1 VRIFMPEKIYK
12 SVAEIDADLEKLFA
26 EATKEAEEEVEEPA
40 EAESET
46 SDEPTVQETKDDKP
60 EPKEADTT
68 DDEPEVAETKPAT
81 KPIVAEPQKESKQD
95 YAFKQLREE
104 ASNAKK
110 QIQEYE
116 DKMKD
121 LNALAQAQGF
131 NTYDDFVKAWKDRQ
145 LEDQAKKQNTDPRV
159 LKELNE
165 TKSRLTQIE
174 KEKMEADKQVKLN
187 KINTTI
193 DKFAIRYGLN
203 DENVKNIINKMGED
217 NLTLE
222 SLLITPSETLDKM
235 LTGYAQDIIIER
247 KVQEK
252 LAALEKNGTTP
263 APEKHKNTVSSKK
276 PDPFSKEALND
287 EMDAFKKENYP
298 WLK

>member
-1 VRIFMPEKIYK
+1 VRNFMPEKIYK

-26 EATKEAEEEVEEPA
+26 EATKEAEEEVEEPT
-40 EAESET
+40 EAEGET
-46 SDEPTVQETKDDKP
+46 SDEPTVQETNDDKP
-60 EPKEADTT
+60 EPKDADTT

-104 ASNAKK
+104 AATSKK
-110 QIQEYE
+110 QLQEYE

-174 KEKMEADKQVKLN
+174 KEKIEADKQVKLN

-252 LAALEKNGTTP
+252 LAALEKSGTTP
-263 APEKHKNTVSSKK
+263 APEKHKNTVSNKK

>member
-1 VRIFMPEKIYK
+1 MPEKIYK

-104 ASNAKK
+104 AATSKK
-110 QIQEYE
+110 QLQEYE

-174 KEKMEADKQVKLN
+174 KEKIEADKQVKLN

>member
-1 VRIFMPEKIYK
+1 MPEKIYK

-26 EATKEAEEEVEEPA
+26 EATKEAEEEVEEPT
-40 EAESET
+40 EAEGET
-46 SDEPTVQETKDDKP
+46 SDEPTVQETNDDKP
-60 EPKEADTT
+60 EPKDADTT

-174 KEKMEADKQVKLN
+174 KEKIEADKQVKLN

>member
-1 VRIFMPEKIYK
+1 MPEKIYK

>member
-1 VRIFMPEKIYK
+1 MPEKIYK
-12 SVAEIDADLEKLFA
+12 SVADIDADLEKLFA

-40 EAESET
+40 EAEGET
-46 SDEPTVQETKDDKP
+46 SDEPTVQETNDDKP
-60 EPKEADTT
+60 EPKDADTT
-68 DDEPEVAETKPAT
+68 DDEPEVAETKPTT

-252 LAALEKNGTTP
+252 LAELEKNGTTP

>member
-1 VRIFMPEKIYK
+1 MPEKIYK

-26 EATKEAEEEVEEPA
+26 EATKEAEEEVEEPT
-40 EAESET
+40 EAEGET
-46 SDEPTVQETKDDKP
+46 SDEPTVQETNDDKP
-60 EPKEADTT
+60 EPKDADTT

-104 ASNAKK
+104 AATSKK
-110 QIQEYE
+110 QLQEYE

-174 KEKMEADKQVKLN
+174 KEKIEADKQVKLN

-252 LAALEKNGTTP
+252 LAALEKSGTTP
-263 APEKHKNTVSSKK
+263 APEKHKNTVSNKK

>member
-1 VRIFMPEKIYK
+1 MPEKIYK

-26 EATKEAEEEVEEPA
+26 EATKEAEEEVEEPT
-40 EAESET
+40 EAEGET
-46 SDEPTVQETKDDKP
+46 SDEPTVQETNDDKP
-60 EPKEADTT
+60 EPNDADTT

-81 KPIVAEPQKESKQD
+81 KPIVAEPQKDSKQD

-110 QIQEYE
+110 QLQEYE

-174 KEKMEADKQVKLN
+174 KEKIEADKQVKLN

>member
-1 VRIFMPEKIYK
+1 MPEKIYK

-26 EATKEAEEEVEEPA
+26 EATKEAEEEVEEPT
-40 EAESET
+40 EAEGET
-46 SDEPTVQETKDDKP
+46 SDEPTVQETNDDKP

-174 KEKMEADKQVKLN
+174 KEKIEADKQVKLN

>member
-1 VRIFMPEKIYK
+1 MPEKIYK

-40 EAESET
+40 ETESET
-46 SDEPTVQETKDDKP
+46 SDELTVQETKDDKP
-60 EPKEADTT
+60 EPKDADTT

-104 ASNAKK
+104 AATSKK
-110 QIQEYE
+110 QLQEYE

-174 KEKMEADKQVKLN
+174 KEKIEADKQVKLN

-263 APEKHKNTVSSKK
+263 APEKHKNTVTSKK
-276 PDPFSKEALND
+276 PDPFSKEALDD
-287 EMDAFKKENYP
+287 EMEAFRKQNYP

>member
-1 VRIFMPEKIYK
+1 MPEKIYK

-46 SDEPTVQETKDDKP
+46 SDEPTVQETNDDKP
-60 EPKEADTT
+60 EPKDADTT

-104 ASNAKK
+104 AATSKK
-110 QIQEYE
+110 QLQEYE

-145 LEDQAKKQNTDPRV
+145 LEEQAKKQNTDPRV

-174 KEKMEADKQVKLN
+174 KEKIEADKQVKLN

>member
-1 VRIFMPEKIYK
+1 MPEKIYK
-12 SVAEIDADLEKLFA
+12 SVADIDADLEKLFA
-26 EATKEAEEEVEEPA
+26 EATKEAEEEVEEPT
-40 EAESET
+40 EAEGET
-46 SDEPTVQETKDDKP
+46 SDEPTVQETNDDKP

-174 KEKMEADKQVKLN
+174 KEKIEADKQVKLN

-252 LAALEKNGTTP
+252 LAALEKSGTTP

>member
-1 VRIFMPEKIYK
+1 MPEKIYK

-26 EATKEAEEEVEEPA
+26 EATKEAEEEVEEPT
-40 EAESET
+40 EAEGET
-46 SDEPTVQETKDDKP
+46 SDEPTVQETNDDKP
-60 EPKEADTT
+60 EPKDADTT

-104 ASNAKK
+104 AATSKK
-110 QIQEYE
+110 QLQEYE

-145 LEDQAKKQNTDPRV
+145 LEEQAKKQNTDPRV

-174 KEKMEADKQVKLN
+174 KEKIEADKQVKLN

-252 LAALEKNGTTP
+252 LAELEKNGTTP

>member
-1 VRIFMPEKIYK
+1 MPEKIYK

-40 EAESET
+40 EAEGET
-46 SDEPTVQETKDDKP
+46 SDEPTVQETNDDKP
-60 EPKEADTT
+60 EPKDADTT
-68 DDEPEVAETKPAT
+68 DDEPEVAETTPAT

-222 SLLITPSETLDKM
+222 SLLITPSETLEKM

-252 LAALEKNGTTP
+252 LAELEKNGTTP

>member
-1 VRIFMPEKIYK
+1 MPEKIYK

-174 KEKMEADKQVKLN
+174 KEKIEADKQVKLN

>member
-1 VRIFMPEKIYK
+1 MPEKIYK
-12 SVAEIDADLEKLFA
+12 SVADIDADLEKLFA

-110 QIQEYE
+110 QLQEYE

-174 KEKMEADKQVKLN
+174 KEKIEADKQVKLN

>member
-1 VRIFMPEKIYK
+1 MPEKIYK

-40 EAESET
+40 EAEGET
-46 SDEPTVQETKDDKP
+46 SDEPTVQETNDDKP
-60 EPKEADTT
+60 EPKDADTT

-174 KEKMEADKQVKLN
+174 KEKIEADKQVKLN

>member
-1 VRIFMPEKIYK
+1 MPEKIYK

-46 SDEPTVQETKDDKP
+46 SDEPTVQETNDDKP

-174 KEKMEADKQVKLN
+174 KEKIEADKQVKLN

>member
-1 VRIFMPEKIYK
+1 MPEKIYK
-12 SVAEIDADLEKLFA
+12 SVADIDADLEKLFA
-26 EATKEAEEEVEEPA
+26 EATKEAEEEVEEPT
-40 EAESET
+40 EAEGET

-110 QIQEYE
+110 QLQEYE

-174 KEKMEADKQVKLN
+174 KEKIEADKQVKLN

>member
-1 VRIFMPEKIYK
+1 MPEKIYK

-26 EATKEAEEEVEEPA
+26 EATKEAEEEVEEPT
-40 EAESET
+40 EAEGET
-46 SDEPTVQETKDDKP
+46 SDEPTVQETNDDKS
-60 EPKEADTT
+60 EPKDADTT

-104 ASNAKK
+104 AATSKK
-110 QIQEYE
+110 QLQEYE

-252 LAALEKNGTTP
+252 LAALEKSGTTP

>member
-1 VRIFMPEKIYK
+1 MPEKIYK

-40 EAESET
+40 ESEGET
-46 SDEPTVQETKDDKP
+46 SDEPTVQETNDDKP
-60 EPKEADTT
+60 EPKDADTT
-68 DDEPEVAETKPAT
+68 DDEPEVAETTPAT

-104 ASNAKK
+104 AATSKK
-110 QIQEYE
+110 QLQEYE

-174 KEKMEADKQVKLN
+174 KEKIEADKQVKLN

-252 LAALEKNGTTP
+252 LAALEKSGTTP

>member
-1 VRIFMPEKIYK
+1 MPEKIYK

-26 EATKEAEEEVEEPA
+26 EATKEAEEEVEEPT
-40 EAESET
+40 EAEGET
-46 SDEPTVQETKDDKP
+46 SDEPTVQETNDDKP
-60 EPKEADTT
+60 EPKDADTT

-104 ASNAKK
+104 AATSKK
-110 QIQEYE
+110 QLQEYE

-174 KEKMEADKQVKLN
+174 KEKIEADKQVKLN

-252 LAALEKNGTTP
+252 LAALEKSGTTP

>member
-1 VRIFMPEKIYK
+1 MPEKIYK

-40 EAESET
+40 ETESET
-46 SDEPTVQETKDDKP
+46 SDELTVQETKDDKP
-60 EPKEADTT
+60 EPKDADTT

-104 ASNAKK
+104 AATSKK
-110 QIQEYE
+110 QLQEYE

-174 KEKMEADKQVKLN
+174 KEKIEADKQVKLN

-287 EMDAFKKENYP
+287 EMDTFKKENYP

>member
-1 VRIFMPEKIYK
+1 MPEKIYK

-26 EATKEAEEEVEEPA
+26 EATKEAEEEVEEPT
-40 EAESET
+40 EAEGET
-46 SDEPTVQETKDDKP
+46 SDEPTVQETNDDKP
-60 EPKEADTT
+60 EPKDADTT

-104 ASNAKK
+104 AATSKK
-110 QIQEYE
+110 QLQEYE

-252 LAALEKNGTTP
+252 LAELEKNGTTP

>member
-1 VRIFMPEKIYK
+1 MPEKIYK

-110 QIQEYE
+110 QLQEYE

-174 KEKMEADKQVKLN
+174 KEKIEADKQVKLN

>member
-1 VRIFMPEKIYK
+1 MPEKIYK

-40 EAESET
+40 EAEGET
-46 SDEPTVQETKDDKP
+46 SDEPTVQETNDDKP

-104 ASNAKK
+104 AATSKK
-110 QIQEYE
+110 QLQEYE

-174 KEKMEADKQVKLN
+174 KEKIEADKQVKLN

-252 LAALEKNGTTP
+252 LAALEKSGTTP

>member
-1 VRIFMPEKIYK
+1 MRIFMPEKIYK

-174 KEKMEADKQVKLN
+174 KEKIEADKQVKLN

>member
-1 VRIFMPEKIYK
+1 MPEKIYK

-46 SDEPTVQETKDDKP
+46 SDEPTVQETNDDKP
-60 EPKEADTT
+60 EPKDADTT

-174 KEKMEADKQVKLN
+174 KEKIEADKQVKLN

>member
-1 VRIFMPEKIYK
+1 MSEKIYK

-26 EATKEAEEEVEEPA
+26 EATKEAEEEVEEPT
-40 EAESET
+40 EAEGET
-46 SDEPTVQETKDDKP
+46 SDEPTVQETNDDKP
-60 EPKEADTT
+60 EPKDADTT

-252 LAALEKNGTTP
+252 LAELEKNGTTP